1 MTVWTIRQ
9 ERHVPEEEFHAYFDQ
24 ALSRSQGAEIETH
37 LSHCASCQGRRAEV
51 AALRDRTSALLA
63 QLTPSPVITPPPL
76 AVLLERRSRE
86 FRFAMWRHRIQQ
98 AGRWAAGIA
107 AAAGLGWLARTA
119 FDPHDALPS
128 APIAAV
134 GAPAPSQASQVLA
147 LAPMDSMANL
157 DNAFPAPVPEPD
169 AGPGA
174 GGRRSSG
181 PSASMPSLQL
191 ASATMD
197 LGPVAREAAPAASE
211 EVPEARTMPGDPFSR
226 IWRVVQWEDALRIA
240 GGGLP
245 FIEGLVVVGV
255 LMRPGAS
262 GERPTVIV
270 TQQDPLGELVQSI
283 EGPVDEVDGVLR
295 IHEPDV
301 NVSERVRTP
310 PDYVEQLG
318 GGLRRTL
325 RMLAITGRLPA
336 DSLNALARMAT
347 IR

>member
-1 MTVWTIRQ
+1 MTVRNIRP

-63 QLTPSPVITPPPL
+63 RLSPRPVITPPPL
-76 AVLLERRSRE
+76 PVLLAHRSRE
-86 FRFAMWRHRIQQ
+86 FRFEMWRHRIQQ

-119 FDPHDALPS
+119 LDPHGTLPS

-134 GAPAPSQASQVLA
+134 SAPASQASQVLA
-147 LAPMDSMANL
+147 LAPKDSMANL

-181 PSASMPSLQL
+181 PSASMPGLHL
-191 ASATMD
+191 ASATID

-211 EVPEARTMPGDPFSR
+211 EVPEARPMPGDPFSR

-283 EGPVDEVDGVLR
+283 EGPVDDVDGVLR
-295 IHEPDV
+295 NQDPDF

-310 PDYVEQLG
+310 PDYVELPG

-325 RMLAITGRLPA
+325 RMLAITARLPA